1 MTPDTIPQSVLFPDL
16 FDKPLVATFNQEHA
30 SSDGGAV
37 LLKAAERVYG
47 LVKAFA
53 RCLADKRAP
62 GKIRHTLADLIGQRV
77 FGIACGHP
85 DGNDADHLA
94 DDPIHKLLLGR
105 DPVSGAPLASQP
117 TISRF
122 ENGAR
127 RTVLYRMG
135 RELAAC
141 VIERHRRRLQGRARR
156 ITIDLD
162 PTDDLTHGA
171 QQLTFF
177 NGHYGGWCY
186 LPLLGFLS
194 FDREAEQYLCA
205 AVLRPG
211 KAVAADGT
219 LGLLCRLLPLLRAAF
234 PRARF
239 LVRLDGGF
247 ATPEIFDFL
256 DAEPRLDYVV
266 AMAKNAVLQRH
277 AESAMQ
283 VARAQSEVGGETA
296 HVYTDTRY
304 AARTWDHE
312 RRVVIKA
319 EVVRLGDREPRDNP
333 RFVVTNLRQTPRFI
347 YEKVYCARGD
357 IENRIKELLDGLQID
372 RTSCCLFSANQL
384 RVFLT
389 AAAYVLMQEL
399 RLRAARTACARTQV
413 TWLRD
418 RLLKLGVHVVRSVRR
433 VVLHLPR
440 STPHLEAWRHI
451 ALALGARRIAHLS
464 RRAHL
469 LPGRHRPLRRRGC
482 RCPTLASVIPPRSAA
497 QPRLRLQAAMSETH
511 SCADHALS
519 VVESGPSRIM
529 QASPAPA
536 PFTDRPAHL
545 GTAPRRGGTGACASP
560 AEEAPA
566 HAVRQQIDH
575 AARHV
580 DRRHSARPGRRRGQ
594 QDNDDAEVAPDHP
607 VVELVV
613 RERPRDRRRE
623 QPQASAHARRRR
635 KAKSSRTT
643 GFSFIVVP
651 PTRTSAAHPCDD
663 IGTTGQVPRE
673 SDVSPRRTTAAPPR
687 TRSLERVGIESR
699 TCESRCPR
707 SPTPES
713 PATVASPR
721 RSELARRT
729 RGSRRGCRR
738 RSGSAPR

>member
-1 MTPDTIPQSVLFPDL
+1 MR
-16 FDKPLVATFNQEHA
+16 HRA
-30 SSDGGAV
+30 SS
-37 LLKAAERVYG
+37 
-47 LVKAFA
+47 
-53 RCLADKRAP
+53 
-62 GKIRHTLADLIGQRV
+62 
-77 FGIACGHP
+77 
-85 DGNDADHLA
+85 
-94 DDPIHKLLLGR
+94 GR
-105 DPVSGAPLASQP
+105 L
-117 TISRF
+117 
-122 ENGAR
+122 N
-127 RTVLYRMG
+127 
-135 RELAAC
+135 
-141 VIERHRRRLQGRARR
+141 GRARR

-177 NGHYGGWCY
+177 NGHYAGWCY
-186 LPLLGFLS
+186 LPMLGFLS

-304 AARTWDHE
+304 AAGTWDHE

-399 RLRAARTACARTQV
+399 RLRAARTACARSQV

-451 ALALGARRIAHLS
+451 ALALGARA
-464 RRAHL
+464 
-469 LPGRHRPLRRRGC
+469 G
-482 RCPTLASVIPPRSAA
+482 
-497 QPRLRLQAAMSETH
+497 
-511 SCADHALS
+511 
-519 VVESGPSRIM
+519 
-529 QASPAPA
+529 
-536 PFTDRPAHL
+536 
-545 GTAPRRGGTGACASP
+545 
-560 AEEAPA
+560 
-566 HAVRQQIDH
+566 
-575 AARHV
+575 
-580 DRRHSARPGRRRGQ
+580 
-594 QDNDDAEVAPDHP
+594 
-607 VVELVV
+607 
-613 RERPRDRRRE
+613 
-623 QPQASAHARRRR
+623 
-635 KAKSSRTT
+635 
-643 GFSFIVVP
+643 
-651 PTRTSAAHPCDD
+651 
-663 IGTTGQVPRE
+663 
-673 SDVSPRRTTAAPPR
+673 
-687 TRSLERVGIESR
+687 
-699 TCESRCPR
+699 
-707 SPTPES
+707 
-713 PATVASPR
+713 
-721 RSELARRT
+721 
-729 RGSRRGCRR
+729 
-738 RSGSAPR
+738 